1 MNFRELAKNLDIEE
15 EMYLELIEL
24 FIHTG
29 TSDLDKI
36 RSAVEERDAEQ
47 AANAAHSLK
56 GAAGSLGLIKLSE
69 TAREIEEKARND
81 QLERIS
87 EVAHELKKKLD
98 EIAELAKV

>member
-1 MNFRELAKNLDIEE
+1 MNFRELAENLGLEE
-15 EMYLELIEL
+15 EEYLELIEL
-24 FIHTG
+24 FIETG
-29 TSDLDKI
+29 MSDLDKLQ
-36 RSAVEERDAEQ
+36 SAIEEGNPEK

-56 GAAGSLGLIKLSE
+56 GAAVSLGLIKLSE

-87 EVAHELKKKLD
+87 EAAHELKKKLD

>member
-1 MNFRELAKNLDIEE
+1 MNFRELAENLDIEE
-15 EMYLELIEL
+15 ELYLELIEL
-24 FIHTG
+24 FIQTG

-47 AANAAHSLK
+47 VANAAHSLK
-56 GAAGSLGLIKLSE
+56 GAAVSLGLIKLSE

-87 EVAHELKKKLD
+87 EAAHELKKKLD